1 MATNQDGYTPI
12 VGGMCKQRD
21 DAHFIKFGG
30 IKKMYEG
37 KTEILVTMKG
47 DFFLKTPDFFLKTPD
62 LLNTKTQVWFA
73 KDDGKSDMIGPFALA
88 EEEPVQVLDSEEGEG
103 EMQIHLHFGSKVEIQ
118 RGVSIQLMQYLQT
131 HCWLFIKAFFG

>member
-30 IKKMYEG
+30 IKEMYEG

-47 DFFLKTPDFFLKTPD
+47 DFFLKTPD

-73 KDDGKSDMIGPFALA
+73 QEGGNGAMIGPFTLA
-88 EEEPVQVLDSEEGEG
+88 KVPGPGLRSENG
-103 EMQIHLHFGSKVEIQ
+103 EMQIHLHFGSTVEIQ
-118 RGVSIQLMQYLQT
+118 SGVSIQLMQYLQT
-131 HCWLFIKAFFG
+131 HCWLFIKAFFADLVRLFL